1 MSQPSTKTAYILTR
15 TDATLSIQSTTSS
28 QFLHWYGQWQ

>member
-15 TDATLSIQSTTSS
+15 TDATLSIQSTSS